1 MSDDL
6 VPEEGEPEYSQ
17 LLAVLRPSP
26 HKRVP
31 IAASEQAQIIAR
43 VRERLELAVPAS
55 ALPDTGTLTP
65 QLPFAPNSI
74 PARPTRT
81 PSQFLANLVAALVVI
96 GIILGSWA
104 LFRTYTPSNSTPGS
118 PAGSGSGPSAQAEAG
133 GLEASM
139 HVLIGGPYFLS
150 ELLPVDV
157 SFTNHKQGPAQL
169 DASVRIVN
177 NSIADPCFPHEFVV
191 QVTGGHNPSY
201 TFPELDIGCV
211 QPLFTN
217 EVGPGQTMTIH
228 QYVPLTKSGEVTL
241 TTGMRLPDNPFNRL
255 WPAVHVQ
262 MQVNPQVPRD
272 RAIPLQP
279 QPGRVTISAPAGA
292 RAHLLY
298 MQGITC
304 DGYDLSDPITWTPLS
319 TNVLHEP
326 ACPAAHRHWTY
337 IVSAPGYAIV
347 SGSQTA
353 SSPFPEQGA
362 GSE

>member
-1 MSDDL
+1 MKGERIMSNDL
-6 VPEEGEPEYSQ
+6 VPEEGEQEYSQ
-17 LLAVLRPSP
+17 LLAVLRSSTQ
-26 HKRVP
+26 KRVP

-43 VRERLELAVPAS
+43 VRERLALAAPAS

-74 PARPTRT
+74 PARQARK
-81 PSQFLANLVAALVVI
+81 PSRFLANLVAALVVI

-104 LFRTYTPSNSTPGS
+104 LFRTHTPSNSTPGS
-118 PAGSGSGPSAQAEAG
+118 PIGSGWGPSAQAEAG

-157 SFTNHKQGPAQL
+157 SFTNHTQGPARL

-177 NSIADPCFPHEFVV
+177 NSIAYPCFPHEFLV

-201 TFPELDIGCV
+201 TFPELDIACA

-217 EVGPGQTMTIH
+217 EVGPGQTITIH

-241 TTGMRLPDNPFNRL
+241 TTGMRLPGRFIDPFNRL

-262 MQVNPQVPRD
+262 VQVNPQVPQD

-304 DGYDLSDPITWTPLS
+304 DGYDLSYPVKWTPLS

-353 SSPFPEQGA
+353 
-362 GSE
+362 